1 MSKRKILVTSA
12 LPYAN
17 GDIHLGHLV
26 EHIQTD
32 IWVRFQRLNGHE
44 CYYICADDAHGTPV
58 MLAAEKAEVSPED
71 FIANTRLNHLKN
83 FQDFF
88 VDYDHY
94 GSTHTA
100 ENERLVIDIFER
112 LQQAGVIA
120 QRKIEQLYDPEKNM
134 FLPDRFIQGECPIC
148 DTPDQY
154 GDHCEACGA
163 TYDSRELKHP
173 RSTISGAQPVLKHS
187 EHFFFTLSRCKA
199 FLQRWTARP
208 DRLQREALNKM
219 NEWLKGDLQDWDITR
234 DKPYFGFEIPKVAGK
249 YFYVWLDAPIGYM
262 ASFLQLCQKKNID
275 FEQFFAKDSYAEL
288 HHFIGKDILYFHAL
302 FWPAILH
309 EADYR
314 TPTQIHAHGFLTV
327 NGKKMSKSRGT
338 FITAQAYLDAGLDP
352 EWLRYYLA
360 CKLNNKIED
369 LDLNWQNFYLKI
381 NGDLIGKYINIAARV
396 AGFIQKRFS
405 GKVLATTD
413 SNLLNQLQTESVTIA
428 SFYEKKEFS
437 QVLRIIMN
445 LVDQV
450 NACIDQYKPWELAK
464 EADHKEKLHRVCS
477 ELIHAFRILTIY
489 LAPVLPR
496 TAQRV
501 AQFLNVSAFTWT
513 DSTSSMNVLSIN
525 PYTHLMTRMEQEQLS
540 SLVFQLE

>member
-1 MSKRKILVTSA
+1 
-12 LPYAN
+12 
-17 GDIHLGHLV
+17 
-26 EHIQTD
+26 
-32 IWVRFQRLNGHE
+32 
-44 CYYICADDAHGTPV
+44 
-58 MLAAEKAEVSPED
+58 
-71 FIANTRLNHLKN
+71 
-83 FQDFF
+83 
-88 VDYDHY
+88 
-94 GSTHTA
+94 
-100 ENERLVIDIFER
+100 
-112 LQQAGVIA
+112 
-120 QRKIEQLYDPEKNM
+120 
-134 FLPDRFIQGECPIC
+134 
-148 DTPDQY
+148 
-154 GDHCEACGA
+154 
-163 TYDSRELKHP
+163 
-173 RSTISGAQPVLKHS
+173 
-187 EHFFFTLSRCKA
+187 
-199 FLQRWTARP
+199 
-208 DRLQREALNKM
+208 
-219 NEWLKGDLQDWDITR
+219 
-234 DKPYFGFEIPKVAGK
+234 
-249 YFYVWLDAPIGYM
+249 
-262 ASFLQLCQKKNID
+262 
-275 FEQFFAKDSYAEL
+275 
-288 HHFIGKDILYFHAL
+288 
-302 FWPAILH
+302 
-309 EADYR
+309 
-314 TPTQIHAHGFLTV
+314 
-327 NGKKMSKSRGT
+327 MSKSRGT